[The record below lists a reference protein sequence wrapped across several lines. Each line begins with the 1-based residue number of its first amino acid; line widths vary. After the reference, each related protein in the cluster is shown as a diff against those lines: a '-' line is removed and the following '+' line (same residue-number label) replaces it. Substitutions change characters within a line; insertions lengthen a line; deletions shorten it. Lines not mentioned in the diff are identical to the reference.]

1 MVSLDRA
8 ARRDVA
14 ARLPEDE
21 GADLHTAM
29 TASAMGSCGGVFDCS
44 YLEEVV
50 ANRLDTEMPR
60 AELEAKIER
69 IAAFDRDL
77 VAAGTTVVRRRSR
90 KHDCSR

>member
-1 MVSLDRA
+1 
-8 ARRDVA
+8 
-14 ARLPEDE
+14 
-21 GADLHTAM
+21 M

-90 KHDCSR
+90 STTVPGDLALQGRIPQNRGRRGRIGDPSR